1 MRFLFL
7 LLIFLFNAFA
17 NDACKKGD
25 ISGYWLSDR
34 DSKSGRS
41 SLIKI
46 FKNNGKYF
54 GYIMIFMDTLD
65 VGNDVKNEDFAL
77 RDRNI
82 LGSVYIYNLKR
93 SSDYSYINGK
103 YYDFN
108 TGKTFHLST
117 SLSCN
122 YLNLLISVDNTGFFG
137 ERRVYK
143 YIPNEDAEFY
153 LKKNKINADFSGVKN
168 K

>member
-1 MRFLFL
+1 MRFLLLALFL
-7 LLIFLFNAFA
+7 SSMYA
-17 NDACKKGD
+17 NDTCKEGD
-25 ISGYWLSDR
+25 ISGYWISDR
-34 DSKSGRS
+34 DPKSGRS
-41 SLIKI
+41 NLIEILK
-46 FKNNGKYF
+46 KNGKYF
-54 GYIMIFMDTLD
+54 GYIVTFMDTLD

-93 SSDYSYINGK
+93 SSDSAYINGK

-117 SLSCN
+117 SLVCN
-122 YLNLLISVDNTGFFG
+122 HLNLLISVDNTGFFG

-143 YIPNEDAEFY
+143 YIPNENAKFY
-153 LKKNKINADFSGVKN
+153 LQKRKVAIDFSGVKN
-168 K
+168 